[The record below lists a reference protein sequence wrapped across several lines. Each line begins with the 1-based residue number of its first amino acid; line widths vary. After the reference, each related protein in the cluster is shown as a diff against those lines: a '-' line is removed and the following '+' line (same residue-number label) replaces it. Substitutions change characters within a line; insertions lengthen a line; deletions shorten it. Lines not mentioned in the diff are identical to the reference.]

1 MLTRLRPTPTSGL
14 CILDTLAAA
23 IAAHSTAG
31 AAGHRGRWGL
41 KENLEAS
48 VLCVLHD
55 RAYLLRS
62 GLAGLQGRAHDLL
75 AGEGVQKA
83 CLG

>member
-1 MLTRLRPTPTSGL
+1 MLTRLRPSPTRWL

-23 IAAHSTAG
+23 IAAHSTA
-31 AAGHRGRWGL
+31 AGHQGRWGL

-48 VLCVLHD
+48 VLCVPRD

-75 AGEGVQKA
+75 AGEGVRKA